1 MSNKKIEKK
10 LRFLV
15 SKSSLPLEEQ
25 NDLLVFLSI
34 FPETVVEELNKIL
47 EKSPKL
53 IIEFNENFKSKIDA
67 LSSWKD
73 GSKKWDEL
81 MDEEINKLEKI
92 DQEEE
97 HRDE

>member
-34 FPETVVEELNKIL
+34 FPETVLEELNKIL
-47 EKSPKL
+47 EKSPRL
-53 IIEFNENFKSKIDA
+53 IVEFNENFKSKLDA

-73 GSKKWDEL
+73 NPEKWDDL
-81 MDEEINKLEKI
+81 MDEEVSKLEKI
-92 DQEEE
+92 DREEE
-97 HRDE
+97 LNY